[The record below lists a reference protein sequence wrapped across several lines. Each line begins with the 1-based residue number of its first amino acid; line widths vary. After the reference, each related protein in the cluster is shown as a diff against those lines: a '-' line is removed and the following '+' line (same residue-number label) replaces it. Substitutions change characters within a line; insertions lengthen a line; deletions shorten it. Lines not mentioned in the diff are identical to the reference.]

1 MVDDVDDNRRRIST
15 ELLKEIE
22 GFDGKDFS
30 EQLLKWKSDLDSL
43 SSNELESVVR
53 RVVQQELS
61 DYTEGR

>member
-1 MVDDVDDNRRRIST
+1 MVDDVDDNRRRISS

-22 GFDGKDFS
+22 DFDGKDFS
-30 EQLLKWKSDLDSL
+30 EQLLKWKNDADNL

>member
-1 MVDDVDDNRRRIST
+1 MVDDADDNRRRISS

-30 EQLLKWKSDLDSL
+30 EQLLKWKNDADSL
-43 SSNELESVVR
+43 SSDELESVVR

>member
-1 MVDDVDDNRRRIST
+1 MVDDVDDNRRRISS

-22 GFDGKDFS
+22 DFDGKDFS
-30 EQLLKWKSDLDSL
+30 EQLLKWKNDSDSL

-61 DYTEGR
+61 DYRKRT